1 MKVSVSVHGR
11 FHGFDLARE
20 LNRYGVLG
28 GLITTY
34 PRFAVRPHLGAIDNL
49 FTIPSLELRRR
60 ICQRFNGLCG
70 DIDGRL
76 AQSFAKF
83 AAAHLPPCDLLVGWS
98 SATLEAIP
106 VARERGA
113 RVVIERGSSHVLHQ
127 TNLLKDLHARD
138 NKVFTGTSSLIIERE
153 LAEYESADSIAVPSS
168 YAAQTFASHGIPLD
182 KILVN
187 PYGVD
192 LEHFSPT
199 PSHANKRPKI
209 LFVGLVGIRKGVPEL
224 LSAFSRLSS
233 DAELCLI
240 GPLEAGM
247 PEPLQAKVQH
257 LGAVPISELPNHYRS
272 ADIFCLPSW
281 EEGFPLVILQAM
293 ASGLP
298 VVTTDASGAQ
308 DIIISGIEGE
318 IVSAGDID
326 ALAQALQCLVEDPV
340 RAQEMGAAAR
350 ARVNDGF
357 DWASYGS
364 RAYDIYRGLMEE
376 RSPSD

>member
-20 LNRYGVLG
+20 LNRYGALG

-34 PRFAVRPHLGAIDNL
+34 PRFAVRQHLGAIDSL
-49 FTIPSLELRRR
+49 STVPLLELKRR

-70 DIDGRL
+70 DMDGRL
-76 AQSFAKF
+76 AKSFGKF
-83 AAAHLPPCDLLVGWS
+83 AAANLPPCDLLVGWS

-106 VARERGA
+106 VAQARGA
-113 RVVIERGSSHVLHQ
+113 RVVVERGSSHILHQ
-127 TNLLKDLHARD
+127 TNLLKELHARD

-153 LAEYESADSIAVPSS
+153 LAEYEAADSIAVPSS
-168 YAAQTFASHGIPLD
+168 YAAQTFVSHGVPLE
-182 KILVN
+182 KVLVN

-192 LEHFSPT
+192 LKHFSPF
-199 PSHANKRPKI
+199 PSHTNARPKI
-209 LFVGLVGIRKGVPEL
+209 LFVGQVGLRKGVPEL
-224 LSAFSRLSS
+224 LSAFSRLSK
-233 DAELCLI
+233 DADLCLI
-240 GPLEAGM
+240 GPLESGM
-247 PEPLQAKVQH
+247 PKPLQSNVHH
-257 LGAVPISELPNHYRS
+257 LGAVPISALPDYYRS

-298 VVTTDASGAQ
+298 VVTTDVSGAK
-308 DIIISGIEGE
+308 DIIIPGIEGE
-318 IVSAGDID
+318 IVAAGDID
-326 ALAQALQCLVEDPV
+326 ALAQALECLLEDPV
-340 RAQEMGAAAR
+340 RAQEMGVAAR

-364 RAYDIYRGLMEE
+364 RAYNIYKGLIGE
-376 RSPSD
+376 RSSPD